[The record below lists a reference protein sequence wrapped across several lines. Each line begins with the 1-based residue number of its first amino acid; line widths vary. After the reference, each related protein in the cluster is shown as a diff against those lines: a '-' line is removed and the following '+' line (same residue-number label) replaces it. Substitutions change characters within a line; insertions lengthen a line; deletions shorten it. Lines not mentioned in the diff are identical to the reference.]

1 MRAGG
6 GTRSWFPAHPPVYG
20 GLRGERSKAP
30 GSHRGRRL
38 DLFVRPAR
46 LRWVE
51 RWSARTTPAHSPRF
65 YATLLTNRK
74 RVGGWETRG
83 QGAQPPAYRGYRNAR
98 STTQNASAATIAAAG
113 IVMNHPITMFLATP
127 HRTALTRFVA
137 PTPMIAEVMTWVVE
151 TGALKR

>member
-6 GTRSWFPAHPPVYG
+6 GTRSWFPTHPPVYG
-20 GLRGERSKAP
+20 GLRGERSTSP
-30 GSHRGRRL
+30 GSHDGRCL
-38 DLFVRPAR
+38 DVYARPAP
-46 LRWVE
+46 LRRAE
-51 RWSARTTPAHSPRF
+51 RWSTHETPAHSLRF

-98 STTQNASAATIAAAG
+98 STIQNASAATIAAAG